1 LKGGGGEEEEEE
13 EEENFGILNVFISL
27 SSISLK
33 NEN

>member
-1 LKGGGGEEEEEE
+1 MRGGGEEEEDC
-13 EEENFGILNVFISL
+13 GILKVFISL

>member
-1 LKGGGGEEEEEE
+1 LKGGGGEEE